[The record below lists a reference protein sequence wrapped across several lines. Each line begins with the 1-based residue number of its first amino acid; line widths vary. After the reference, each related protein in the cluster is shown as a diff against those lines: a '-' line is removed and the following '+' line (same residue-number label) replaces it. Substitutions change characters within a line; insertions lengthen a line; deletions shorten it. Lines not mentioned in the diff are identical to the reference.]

1 MRKKILFVLILAGLF
16 MCINTSIVYAKGP
29 PAALGPL
36 GPAVGT
42 QGYNSYCEHAGNGT
56 HAGDPLNIDP
66 DNSGG
71 GPGGA
76 Y

>member
-1 MRKKILFVLILAGLF
+1 MRKKILFALILAGLI
-16 MCINTSIVYAKGP
+16 MSVTTGIAYAKGP
-29 PAALGPL
+29 PGTLGQL

-66 DNSGG
+66 DSGG